1 MRTVQC
7 QQSPSHAQYVP
18 GWSAASTVY
27 VTREPTVRG
36 RRVAV
41 RRVAAGDEHVRGDEP
56 DATLDDRPVDVR
68 RRRGRDQDP
77 RQPHVS
83 SPSSI
88 SASWVAAVVAQLLDG
103 GPHDGRPAH
112 PYRQR
117 VRANCWTN
125 VSTGTERDGSACSA
139 GIRRRRRARLASAR
153 GGPPEGGAHRSTS
166 RTRGRS
172 DPPQYMLLLI
182 LNPVPTPELPSAVD
196 SDRCC
201 TGSIPNRFKL

>member
-166 RTRGRS
+166 PHARTERPATIHAVVDTQSGPDAGAPFGGRQR
-172 DPPQYMLLLI
+172 PLLYWFYS
-182 LNPVPTPELPSAVD
+182 ES
-196 SDRCC
+196 
-201 TGSIPNRFKL
+201 F